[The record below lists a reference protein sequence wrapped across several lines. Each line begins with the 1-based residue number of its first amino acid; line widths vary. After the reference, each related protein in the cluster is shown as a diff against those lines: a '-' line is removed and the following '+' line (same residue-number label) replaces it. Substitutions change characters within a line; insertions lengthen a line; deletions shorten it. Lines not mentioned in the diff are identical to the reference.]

1 MFLGHFI
8 ELLFCII
15 FAKDHGHFFFL
26 LSLSLSLFKEDELMP
41 FLNSAFFL
49 SEGAF
54 EEILTLSEV
63 DRHTVEILG

>member
-1 MFLGHFI
+1 MYLGHFI

-15 FAKDHGHFFFL
+15 FANDHGHLFFL
-26 LSLSLSLFKEDELMP
+26 LLLSLFFKEDNLMP